1 MLNILVTGSNGQLG
15 REIQKESKELST
27 NYYFYFTDINEL
39 DITSYKKIEAF
50 TKKHSIQ
57 IIINAAAYTAV
68 DKAEEDKENAYA
80 VNKTAVENLCRI
92 AKTQNTSLI
101 HISTDYVFD
110 GSKKTAYLPNDP
122 VNPNSVYG
130 FSKLAGE
137 EAIQSSG
144 INYAIVR
151 TSWLYSAHGHNFVKT
166 ILKYAQERGKL
177 KVVNDQIGNPCFAG
191 DLAKAVLNIVP
202 YISSKEIKKIY
213 HYSNEGACSWYD
225 FAKAIVEIAKIPC
238 EIEAVSTSEYPT
250 IASRPAF
257 SVMDKT
263 RIKKDFKIIIPHW
276 KDSLTKCIH
285 EIIPQ

>member
-1 MLNILVTGSNGQLG
+1 MLEILVTGSNGQLG
-15 REIQKESKELST
+15 KEIQKQSKAFP
-27 NYYFYFTDINEL
+27 NYRFHFTDIEIL
-39 DITSYKKIEAF
+39 DITSYSALDTFVKKNP
-50 TKKHSIQ
+50 IQ

-80 VNKTAVENLCRI
+80 VNKTAVENLCHI
-92 AKTQNTSLI
+92 AKIQKASLI

-110 GSKKTAYLPNDP
+110 GSKKTAYQPEDS
-122 VNPNSVYG
+122 VKPNSVYG

-137 EAIQSSG
+137 EAVQSSG

-191 DLAKAVLNIVP
+191 DLAKAVLNILP

-238 EIEAVSTSEYPT
+238 KIEAVTTSEYPT
-250 IASRPAF
+250 VASRPAF

-263 RIKKDFKIIIPHW
+263 RIKKDFNIIIPDW
-276 KDSLTKCIH
+276 KNSLTKCIH
-285 EIIPQ
+285 EIKQ